1 MIENALQKEIGAWR
15 ASAAFL
21 WLVILLLWESLSPFL
36 PLFSSAKA
44 RVRHGLINVFVGL
57 INTVL
62 TVTIFALLWKGAADF
77 AARHHWGLLRVV
89 PLASALHGLAA
100 LLLLD
105 AWTYWWH
112 RANHEI
118 PFLWRFHRAHHSDSR
133 MDVTTANRFH
143 AGEIILSSSLRLLWI
158 PLLGIRFGDLVIY
171 ETLLQ
176 IAVQWQHANIG
187 LSIRTEHWLRTVLV
201 TPGMHKVH
209 HSRKQPETDSN
220 YASFLSVW
228 DRLFRSFRQ
237 HPKPDSIRYGLDG
250 WDSPEKQT
258 AAGILKQPFQ

>member
-1 MIENALQKEIGAWR
+1 MIENALQKDVGAWR
-15 ASAAFL
+15 AWVTFL
-21 WLVILLLWESLSPFL
+21 WLVILLLWESFSPFL
-36 PLFSSAKA
+36 PLFSSAKT
-44 RVRHGLINVFVGL
+44 RVRHGLINIFVGL
-57 INTVL
+57 INALL
-62 TVTIFALLWKGAADF
+62 TATIFAGLWKGAADL
-77 AARHHWGLLRVV
+77 AARHHWGVLRVLSL
-89 PLASALHGLAA
+89 PSALHGLAA

-105 AWTYWWH
+105 IWTYWWH
-112 RANHEI
+112 RANHRI

-143 AGEIILSSSLRLLWI
+143 AGEIFLSSLLRLLLI

-187 LSIRTEHWLRTVLV
+187 FSSRTESRLRTLLV

-228 DRLFRSFRQ
+228 DRLFRSFRH
-237 HPKPDSIRYGLDG
+237 HPKPDSIRYGLEG

-258 AAGILKQPFQ
+258 ATGVLKQPFQ